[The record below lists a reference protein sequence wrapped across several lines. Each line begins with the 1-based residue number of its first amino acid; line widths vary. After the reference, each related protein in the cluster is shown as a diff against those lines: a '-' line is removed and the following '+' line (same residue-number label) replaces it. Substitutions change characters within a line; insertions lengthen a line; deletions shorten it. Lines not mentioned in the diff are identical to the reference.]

1 MGFPR
6 TGSRSQTGSRRV
18 FFSDAHLALESRES
32 DRSVKLRRFLAT
44 LPDKDVSDLYILGD
58 LFDFWFEYRTAI
70 FSAYFPVLRTLA
82 RLSESGMRLH
92 YIVGN
97 HDYWAGTF
105 LHDAIGFTI
114 HKEAVALDID
124 GTPFYLCHG
133 DGLNRRDYG
142 YRAFRRIAQ
151 WKPAIALFRTIHPD
165 LALRLGKMVS
175 GLSRQLVNAE
185 TPGRLREAEAVRQY
199 ALRTLRD
206 CNVDIF
212 IAGHCHIPADE
223 RIEVNGCTKRYVNV
237 GDWLT
242 HFTYAELS
250 EGHLALKRFTD
261 QDEITEPNST
271 LG

>member
-1 MGFPR
+1 VSVSG
-6 TGSRSQTGSRRV
+6 TGSRYRTSSRRV
-18 FFSDAHLALESRES
+18 FLSDAHLGWEPRES
-32 DRSVKLRRFLAT
+32 DRSIKLRRFLAT
-44 LPDKDVSDLYILGD
+44 LPGNDVSDLYILGD

-70 FSAYFPVLRTLA
+70 FSAYFSVLRTLA
-82 RLSESGMRLH
+82 ELSDSGIRLH

-97 HDYWAGTF
+97 HDYWTGTF
-105 LHDAIGFTI
+105 LENAVGFTV

-124 GTPFYLCHG
+124 GTVFYLCHG

-142 YRAFRRIAQ
+142 YRAFKRIAH
-151 WKPAIALFRTIHPD
+151 WRPAVALFRTLHPD

-199 ALRTLRD
+199 ALKTLRER
-206 CNVDIF
+206 NVDIF
-212 IAGHCHIPADE
+212 IAGHCHIPTDE
-223 RIEVNGCTKRYVNV
+223 RIEVDGCTKRYVNV

-250 EGHLALKRFTD
+250 QGDLVLKRFTD
-261 QDEITEPNST
+261 QDESTEPNSARR
-271 LG
+271 